1 MKTAVQRWGN
11 SLAVRIPRAFAQET
25 RMGNGTEVEL
35 RLRSGTLVITRV
47 RKNRYR
53 LSDLLAQVRPAMCIR
68 ETGWGG
74 PMGREELKFCCP
86 RVCP

>member
-53 LSDLLAQVRPAMCIR
+53 LSDLLAQVRPANVHS

-74 PMGREELKFCCP
+74 PMGRE
-86 RVCP
+86 VW

>member
-25 RMGNGTEVEL
+25 RLGRGTEVDL
-35 RLRSGTLVITRV
+35 RLKAGTLVISRAQK
-47 RKNRYR
+47 RRDSLR
-53 LSDLLAQVRPAMCIR
+53 GLLAQVRKTNVHS

-74 PMGREELKFCCP
+74 PRGRE
-86 RVCP
+86 VW